1 MEDAFAAPA
10 TGANTSCATQRTS
23 VDTRAAL
30 VEIDDGIAAIKAQIA
45 AADLSRQASKRKIDP
60 VWFHRAK
67 TALRHLQRERAQ
79 LLASGSAPRADKQTF
94 KDVIIAVLRER
105 HDTHVWAT
113 IIEEARARL
122 AEEARS

>member
-23 VDTRAAL
+23 VDARVAL

-79 LLASGSAPRADKQTF
+79 LLASGSALRANKQTF

-105 HDTHVWAT
+105 HDPHVWAT
-113 IIEEARARL
+113 VIEEARARL